1 MIHLAFLEK
10 LVGKQQPSV
19 DVEEFLN
26 TLDEQEDDE
35 YIDADAFVRPMTL
48 NTESDRDLAIEEVK
62 KGNFILL
69 NIADL
74 SRRNAIKLR
83 DLVTDL
89 RGAVEQIDGDIA
101 RISQEKILVT
111 PSRVKIFKKKLAK

>member
-1 MIHLAFLEK
+1 MIYLAFLEK

-35 YIDADAFVRPMTL
+35 YVDADAFVRPMTL

-62 KGNFILL
+62 KGNFVLL

-74 SRRNAIKLR
+74 SASI
-83 DLVTDL
+83 
-89 RGAVEQIDGDIA
+89 IA
-101 RISQEKILVT
+101 KTSSFPGSVSIIISCF
-111 PSRVKIFKKKLAK
+111 IF